1 MIKQGKWLP
10 EKDAAS
16 KQPGIQILSLFWHMN
31 KSTTPDW
38 DQTLH
43 SWPGHLDLLPTLI
56 SKGLPWLLSV
66 KNLPTLQETQEMW
79 VQSLGREDPQR
90 RKWQLT
96 PVFLPGKSHGKRN
109 MAGYS
114 PWGCKE
120 SDTTEQLSIS
130 SFPKWHELMM
140 PLSYGSQRVQWFRN
154 RNHEGHKEESIWTLD
169 YLDAPRGRC

>member
-1 MIKQGKWLP
+1 MLP
-10 EKDAAS
+10 QNSQAS
-16 KQPGIQILSLFWHMN
+16 KSFPYSDTWTNQQPLIGTRLSIHDLGIWICSPPSFPRGF
-31 KSTTPDW
+31 PDC
-38 DQTLH
+38 
-43 SWPGHLDLLPTLI
+43 SV
-56 SKGLPWLLSV
+56 V

-169 YLDAPRGRC
+169 YLDALRGRC